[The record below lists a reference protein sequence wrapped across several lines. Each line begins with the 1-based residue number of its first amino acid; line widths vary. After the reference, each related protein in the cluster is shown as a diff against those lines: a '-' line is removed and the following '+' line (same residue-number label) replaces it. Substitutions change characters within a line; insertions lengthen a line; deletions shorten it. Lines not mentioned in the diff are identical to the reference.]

1 MAAVVVEGAGA
12 GGKSSWRGVRN
23 WRGPPSAHSHM
34 CFECLRWCYDVISSQ
49 RQAAAPAVFEF
60 SHSYETYMYPHAW
73 YRALLDR
80 LTNRNSER
88 TPMCPWRG
96 GLVDVVCVCAALS
109 IPAVF

>member
-60 SHSYETYMYPHAW
+60 SHSYSCTRRTHTLGIELYWTDSPIGI
-73 YRALLDR
+73 L
-80 LTNRNSER
+80 NER
-88 TPMCPWRG
+88 PCARG
-96 GLVDVVCVCAALS
+96 EGVS
-109 IPAVF
+109 